1 MFCSIRH
8 TCNVLQCIFCKSFLH
23 ESHLVQQLCTL
34 WTRLSFKR
42 HNKGCIALSCA
53 ETSFTP
59 LQVWTTKIIAT
70 WLFSKNEF
78 SCPEGVYYMDACIVS
93 VPGERTMWCFYIAP
107 HRSLALPRHVLG
119 TDPNLASDKG
129 QLRTSVYVS
138 HTYPVL
144 LVYYRRSYY
153 QSSCWNRIPKLM
165 YNVTISHFLMMYIMS
180 LYLFQLQIN
189 V

>member
-8 TCNVLQCIFCKSFLH
+8 TCNVLQCILCKSFLH

-34 WTRLSFKR
+34 WTRLSFQR

-119 TDPNLASDKG
+119 TDPNLASEDIR
-129 QLRTSVYVS
+129 LCIPYIPCPSSVLQEE
-138 HTYPVL
+138 L
-144 LVYYRRSYY
+144 LP
-153 QSSCWNRIPKLM
+153 IKLLE
-165 YNVTISHFLMMYIMS
+165 SDS
-180 LYLFQLQIN
+180 QIN